1 MIPFITVLHAL
12 VCLLLIVIIL
22 MQTGRRGG
30 LTESMIAAESLFG
43 AQTNAFMVK
52 ATTIFATIFL
62 VTCLSLAFLSS
73 KQNQSLMSN
82 KGIEGSVPKQAGP
95 EQGNPSATGEVP
107 QSAEEP
113 LPSTNEAPTNN

>member
-12 VCLLLIVIIL
+12 VCILLIVIIL

-52 ATTIFATIFL
+52 ATTIFATLFL
-62 VTCLSLAFLSS
+62 VTCLSLAFFSS

-82 KGIEGSVPKQAGP
+82 KGIEGGVSKQAGP
-95 EQGNPSATGEVP
+95 EQENPSVPAEVP
-107 QSAEEP
+107 PSAEEP
-113 LPSTNEAPTNN
+113 LPPTNAAPPTN

>member
-1 MIPFITVLHAL
+1 MMPFITVLHAI
-12 VCLLLIVIIL
+12 VCILLIVIIL

-73 KQNQSLMSN
+73 KQSQSLMSQ
-82 KGIEGSVPKQAGP
+82 KGIQGVVPKQAGL
-95 EQGNPSATGEVP
+95 EQKNPSALGEASP
-107 QSAEEP
+107 IAEEP